1 MKTKTLIVAAMLAIV
16 CTVARAGDV
25 SETWEKDC
33 RKCHGADGKGETKM
47 GQKYGVKDY
56 TSADTQTKFTD
67 ADLTKAIKEG
77 VKDQDGKDRMKA
89 YGDAL
94 SEDQVKGLV
103 AYVRAFKK

>member
-1 MKTKTLIVAAMLAIV
+1 MKKKTLIIAAVVACACAL
-16 CTVARAGDV
+16 ARAADV

-56 TSADTQTKFTD
+56 TSADVQAKFTD
-67 ADLTKAIKEG
+67 ADFTKAIKEG

-94 SEDQVKGLV
+94 TDDQVKGLV

>member
-1 MKTKTLIVAAMLAIV
+1 MKNKTLIVAAMLAV
-16 CTVARAGDV
+16 LCTVARAADV

-56 TSADTQTKFTD
+56 TSADVQAKFTD
-67 ADLTKAIKEG
+67 AELTKAIKEG
-77 VKDQDGKDRMKA
+77 IKDQDGKDRMKA
-89 YGDAL
+89 YGDTL